1 MATPHPA
8 ICWTSSYK
16 SRKTPTLP
24 HLAQWGLGQGP
35 DRAQGPDQDP
45 VPAVVHQQAELRIAE
60 QVRTSKNYQ
69 VYIIVIYF
77 LKSQSVI

>member
-24 HLAQWGLGQGP
+24 PPAQWGLAQGP
-35 DRAQGPDQDP
+35 DRVQGRDQDP
-45 VPAVVHQQAELRIAE
+45 VPAVVHQPAELRIAE
-60 QVRTSKNYQ
+60 EVRTSKNYQ
-69 VYIIVIYF
+69 VYRIVIF
-77 LKSQSVI
+77 IL